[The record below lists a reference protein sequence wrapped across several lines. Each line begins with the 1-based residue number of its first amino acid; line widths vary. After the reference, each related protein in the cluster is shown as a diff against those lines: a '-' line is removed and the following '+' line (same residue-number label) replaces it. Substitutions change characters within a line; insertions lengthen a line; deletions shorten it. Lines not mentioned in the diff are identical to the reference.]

1 MQTLIGIDYGAK
13 MAGTTALVNLNITNN
28 NVTISC
34 SEKNNDADKFIQEHL
49 HKIENALIF
58 IDAPLSLPGV
68 YKNLD
73 GCNNYFYR
81 KADQQLQAMSPMF
94 LGGLTARAMQLN
106 SESIHLF
113 HEVYPAALA
122 KQLQLH
128 ELHYKKEKTQIQHVV
143 NCLLEKFD
151 LETKHSFKTWH
162 EVDALL
168 ALISGIRITSGIA
181 QKYGDEIEGVIYV

>member
-13 MAGTTALVNLNITNN
+13 MSGTTALAILNNPTNI
-28 NVTISC
+28 VQILC
-34 SEKNNDADKFIQEHL
+34 CEKKYDADKFILNHL
-49 HKIENALIF
+49 SKIENALVF
-58 IDAPLSLPGV
+58 IDAPLSLPGI
-68 YKNLD
+68 YRD
-73 GCNNYFYR
+73 REICNHYFYR

-122 KQLQLH
+122 KQLQLQ
-128 ELHYKKEKTQIQHVV
+128 ELHYKKEKMQIQHVV
-143 NCLLEKFD
+143 NYLIEKFD
-151 LETKHSFKTWH
+151 LETENSFKTWH

-168 ALISGIRITSGIA
+168 ALITGIRINNGTA